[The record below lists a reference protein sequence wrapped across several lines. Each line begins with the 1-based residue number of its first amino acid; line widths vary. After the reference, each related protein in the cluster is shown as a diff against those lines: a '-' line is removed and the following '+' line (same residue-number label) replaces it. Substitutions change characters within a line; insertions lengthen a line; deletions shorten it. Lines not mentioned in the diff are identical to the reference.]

1 MIINEKLEQENLT
14 CCGCTACYAICPKG
28 AITMQEDGEGFK
40 YPAIDKSKCIDCGLC
55 CKVCPLDKKLENV
68 ITPAA
73 SFACTA
79 KDGNFAKQSSS
90 GGVFPL
96 LANMFAEQQ
105 AVIYGA
111 AFDNNWMV
119 KHIRVNDIDELKKL
133 YTSKY
138 VQSDMGDS
146 FKQVKHD
153 LDTGKEVLFA
163 GTPCQVAGLK
173 SYLSKEYNN
182 LTTVDFICHGVPSP
196 SVWQSYIKE
205 KAVNLNSKIIDI
217 SFRNKKDGWK
227 NFGFMFKTRDG
238 KEIYE
243 RANDNIYMQ
252 GFLKNLYL
260 RPSCYNC
267 KFKTL
272 SRASDITLADFWG
285 VEKVLPEMET
295 AKGVSLCWASSE
307 NGKNIL
313 SKILRQTVWRQVE
326 LKKAIKRN
334 LSAVK
339 SAGMH
344 KNRDKFF
351 KAFEEENNNI
361 ISLIENFY
369 NKDKLR
375 KKIIKRIKNHLDYLK
390 KLNILNRTGEL

>member
-1 MIINEKLEQENLT
+1 MIINEKLEQKNLT

-28 AITMQEDGEGFK
+28 AITMQEDSEGFK

-68 ITPAA
+68 IAPAA

-153 LDTGKEVLFA
+153 LDIGKEVLFA

-196 SVWQSYIKE
+196 AVWRSYIKE

-238 KEIYE
+238 NEIYE
-243 RANDNIYMQ
+243 RAGDNIYMQ
-252 GFLKNLYL
+252 GFLKDLYL
-260 RPSCYNC
+260 RPSCYDC

-272 SRASDITLADFWG
+272 KRASDITLADFWG
-285 VEKVLPEMET
+285 VDKVLPEMYDE
-295 AKGVSLCWASSE
+295 KGVSLCWTNSKKGSE
-307 NGKNIL
+307 IL
-313 SKILRQTVWRQVE
+313 AEVLEKTVYQKVDLQEAVRHNSAA
-326 LKKAIKRN
+326 LKSVN
-334 LSAVK
+334 V
-339 SAGMH
+339 H
-344 KNRDKFF
+344 KNREKFF
-351 KAFEEENNNI
+351 KAFSE
-361 ISLIENFY
+361 SHDDVTKLIEKY
-369 NKDKLR
+369 YDTRSLR
-375 KKIIKRIKNHLDYLK
+375 KRLSYKIRMKIKSLFK
-390 KLNILNRTGEL
+390 

>member
-1 MIINEKLEQENLT
+1 MIINEKLERENLT

-28 AITMQEDGEGFK
+28 AITMQEDSEGFK

-68 ITPAA
+68 IAPAA

-79 KDGNFAKQSSS
+79 KDENFAKQSSS

-96 LANMFAEQQ
+96 LANMFAKQQ
-105 AVIYGA
+105 AVIYGV
-111 AFDNNWMV
+111 AFDNNWKV

-153 LDTGKEVLFA
+153 LDIGKEVLFA

-196 SVWQSYIKE
+196 AVWRSYIKE

-238 KEIYE
+238 NEIYE
-243 RANDNIYMQ
+243 RAGDNIYMQ
-252 GFLKNLYL
+252 GFLKDLYL
-260 RPSCYNC
+260 RPSCYDC

-272 SRASDITLADFWG
+272 NRASDITLADFWG
-285 VEKVLPEMET
+285 VEKMLPEMET

-307 NGKNIL
+307 KGKNIL
-313 SKILRQTVWRQVE
+313 IEVLEQTVY
-326 LKKAIKRN
+326 KKVDLNEAVKYN
-334 LSAVK
+334 SAAVK
-339 SAGMH
+339 SVSIH

-351 KAFEEENNNI
+351 KAFKQQQN
-361 ISLIENFY
+361 SVTKLIEKYYDTKSF
-369 NKDKLR
+369 R
-375 KKIIKRIKNHLDYLK
+375 KILSYKIRTELK
-390 KLNILNRTGEL
+390 KLLK

>member
-1 MIINEKLEQENLT
+1 MIINEKLEQKNLT

-28 AITMQEDGEGFK
+28 AITMQEDSEGFK

-68 ITPAA
+68 IAPAA

-153 LDTGKEVLFA
+153 LDIGKEVLFA

-196 SVWQSYIKE
+196 TVWKSYIKE

-227 NFGFMFKTRDG
+227 NYYFRIKTEDG
-238 KEIYE
+238 NITYE
-243 RANDNIYMQ
+243 KASDNIYMQ
-252 GFLKNLYL
+252 GFLKDLYL
-260 RPSCYNC
+260 RPSCYDC

-272 SRASDITLADFWG
+272 NRASDITLADFWG

-307 NGKNIL
+307 KGKNIL
-313 SKILRQTVWRQVE
+313 IEVLEQTVY
-326 LKKAIKRN
+326 KKVDLNEAVKYN
-334 LSAVK
+334 SAAVK
-339 SAGMH
+339 SVSIH

-351 KAFEEENNNI
+351 KAFKQQQN
-361 ISLIENFY
+361 SVTKLIEKY
-369 NKDKLR
+369 YDTRSLR
-375 KKIIKRIKNHLDYLK
+375 KKLSYKIRMKLK
-390 KLNILNRTGEL
+390 SLFK

>member
-1 MIINEKLEQENLT
+1 MIINEKLEQKNLT
-14 CCGCTACYAICPKG
+14 CCGCTACYAICPKS
-28 AITMQEDGEGFK
+28 AITMQEDSEGFK

-68 ITPAA
+68 ITPAV

-79 KDGNFAKQSSS
+79 KDENFAKQSSS

-96 LANMFAEQQ
+96 LTNMFAEQQ

-111 AFDNNWMV
+111 AFDNNWKV

-153 LDTGKEVLFA
+153 LDIGKEVLFA

-196 SVWQSYIKE
+196 AVWRSYIKE

-227 NFGFMFKTRDG
+227 NYYFRIKTEDG
-238 KEIYE
+238 NITYE
-243 RANDNIYMQ
+243 KASDNIYMQ
-252 GFLKNLYL
+252 SFLKDLYL
-260 RPSCYNC
+260 RPSCYDC

-272 SRASDITLADFWG
+272 NRASDITLADFWG
-285 VEKVLPEMET
+285 VEKVLPEMYTE
-295 AKGVSLCWASSE
+295 KGVSLCWSSSD
-307 NGKNIL
+307 NGNRIL
-313 SKILRQTVWRQVE
+313 CKALEDMVY
-326 LKKAIKRN
+326 KKVDLQDAIRHNPSAIKSVN
-334 LSAVK
+334 V
-339 SAGMH
+339 H

-351 KAFEEENNNI
+351 KAFAENKDSVTN
-361 ISLIENFY
+361 LIEKY
-369 NKDKLR
+369 YDTRSLR
-375 KKIIKRIKNHLDYLK
+375 KRLSYKIRTELKHLFK
-390 KLNILNRTGEL
+390 

>member
-1 MIINEKLEQENLT
+1 MIINEKLEQKNLT
-14 CCGCTACYAICPKG
+14 CCGCTACYAICPKS
-28 AITMQEDGEGFK
+28 AITMQEDSEGFK

-68 ITPAA
+68 IAAAA
-73 SFACTA
+73 SFACAA
-79 KDGNFAKQSSS
+79 KDENFAKQSSS

-96 LANMFAEQQ
+96 LTNMFAEQQ

-111 AFDNNWMV
+111 AFDNNWKV

-153 LDTGKEVLFA
+153 LDIGKEVLFA

-196 SVWQSYIKE
+196 AVWRSYIKE

-238 KEIYE
+238 NEIYE
-243 RANDNIYMQ
+243 RAGDNIYMQ
-252 GFLKNLYL
+252 GFLKDLYL
-260 RPSCYNC
+260 RPSCYDC

-272 SRASDITLADFWG
+272 NRASDITLADFWG
-285 VEKVLPEMET
+285 VEKMLPEMET

-307 NGKNIL
+307 KGKNIL
-313 SKILRQTVWRQVE
+313 IEVLEQTVY
-326 LKKAIKRN
+326 KKVDLNKAVKYN
-334 LSAVK
+334 SAAVK
-339 SAGMH
+339 SVSIH

-351 KAFEEENNNI
+351 KAFKQQQN
-361 ISLIENFY
+361 SVTKLIEKYYDTKSF
-369 NKDKLR
+369 R
-375 KKIIKRIKNHLDYLK
+375 KILLYKIRTELK
-390 KLNILNRTGEL
+390 KLLK

>member
-1 MIINEKLEQENLT
+1 MIITEKLKQNNLK
-14 CCGCTACYAICPKG
+14 CCGCTACYVICPKN
-28 AITMQEDGEGFK
+28 AITMQVDKEGFK
-40 YPAIDKSKCIDCGLC
+40 YPVIDKEKCIDCGMC

-73 SFACTA
+73 SFACTV
-79 KDGNFAKQSSS
+79 KDENFAAQSSS

-96 LANMFAEQQ
+96 LANMFAERK
-105 AVIYGA
+105 AIIYGA
-111 AFDNNWMV
+111 AFDNNWKV
-119 KHIRVNDIDELKKL
+119 KHIRVDDIDELKKL

-153 LDTGKEVLFA
+153 LNTGKDVLFA

-196 SVWQSYIKE
+196 TVWHSYIKE

-227 NFGFMFKTRDG
+227 NYYFMIKTEDDNA
-238 KEIYE
+238 IYE
-243 RANDNIYMQ
+243 KASDNIYMQ
-252 GFLKNLYL
+252 GFLKDLYL
-260 RPSCYNC
+260 RPSCYDC

-272 SRASDITLADFWG
+272 NRMSDITLADFWG

-307 NGKNIL
+307 KGKNIL
-313 SKILRQTVWRQVE
+313 TKALKQTVYKEVDLNE
-326 LKKAIKRN
+326 AVKYNSA
-334 LSAVK
+334 AVK
-339 SAGMH
+339 SVSIH

-351 KAFEEENNNI
+351 KAFKQQQN
-361 ISLIENFY
+361 SVTKLIEKY
-369 NKDKLR
+369 SDTRSLR
-375 KKIIKRIKNHLDYLK
+375 KRLSYKIRMKLK
-390 KLNILNRTGEL
+390 SLFK

>member
-14 CCGCTACYAICPKG
+14 CCGCTACYAVCPKG
-28 AITMQEDGEGFK
+28 AIMMQEDYEGFK
-40 YPAIDKSKCIDCGLC
+40 YPDVDKNKCIDCGLC

-68 ITPAA
+68 IAPAA

-260 RPSCYNC
+260 RPSCYDC

-272 SRASDITLADFWG
+272 NRASDITLADFWG
-285 VEKVLPEMET
+285 VEKMLPEMET

-307 NGKNIL
+307 KGKNIL
-313 SKILRQTVWRQVE
+313 IEVLEQTVY
-326 LKKAIKRN
+326 KKVDLNEAVKYN
-334 LSAVK
+334 SAAVK
-339 SAGMH
+339 SVSIH

-351 KAFEEENNNI
+351 KAFKQQQN
-361 ISLIENFY
+361 SVTKLIEKY
-369 NKDKLR
+369 YDTRSLR
-375 KKIIKRIKNHLDYLK
+375 KRLSYNIRMKLK
-390 KLNILNRTGEL
+390 SLFK

>member
-1 MIINEKLEQENLT
+1 MIINEKLERENLT

-28 AITMQEDGEGFK
+28 AITMQEDSEGFK

-68 ITPAA
+68 IAPAA

-79 KDGNFAKQSSS
+79 KDENFAKQSSS

-96 LANMFAEQQ
+96 LANMFAKQQ
-105 AVIYGA
+105 AVIYGV
-111 AFDNNWMV
+111 AFDNNWKV

-153 LDTGKEVLFA
+153 LDIGKEVLFA

-196 SVWQSYIKE
+196 AVWRSYIKE

-238 KEIYE
+238 NEIYE
-243 RANDNIYMQ
+243 RAGDNIYMQ
-252 GFLKNLYL
+252 GFLKDLYL
-260 RPSCYNC
+260 RPSCYDC

-272 SRASDITLADFWG
+272 NRASDITLADFWG
-285 VEKVLPEMET
+285 VEKMLPEMET
-295 AKGVSLCWASSE
+295 AKGVSLCWASSKK
-307 NGKNIL
+307 GKNIL
-313 SKILRQTVWRQVE
+313 IEVLEQTVY
-326 LKKAIKRN
+326 KKVDLNEAVKYN
-334 LSAVK
+334 SAAVK
-339 SAGMH
+339 SVSIH

-351 KAFEEENNNI
+351 KAFKQQQN
-361 ISLIENFY
+361 SVTKLIEKYYDTKSF
-369 NKDKLR
+369 R
-375 KKIIKRIKNHLDYLK
+375 KILSYKIRTELK
-390 KLNILNRTGEL
+390 KLLK